1 MVHFPGGCVDFA
13 VIGHTLFRFYLYFVH
28 IPPEISSKNSWLE
41 SARAIRGPPLRYLHH
56 SCKLASR
63 VSTVAAF
70 TAQYMGADSTRLP
83 LSPKQPLSGYAT
95 TAYRRYTLDPRVRC
109 AAGAPNGGKPAL
121 RVCAPPTTGA
131 RFFTHLMFYLYIR
144 YITFAGDIEFFG
156 VYDTELLF
164 YCSAHFFCRFKTVF

>member
-1 MVHFPGGCVDFA
+1 MVRVRSRYSRPPTPLSSPLLQVSQPGLHGC
-13 VIGHTLFRFYLYFVH
+13 RFY
-28 IPPEISSKNSWLE
+28 
-41 SARAIRGPPLRYLHH
+41 R
-56 SCKLASR
+56 
-63 VSTVAAF
+63 
-70 TAQYMGADSTRLP
+70 QYMGADSTWLP
-83 LSPKQPLSGYAT
+83 LSPKPPLSGYAT